1 MNLAELHRKLI
12 AAAKT
17 DLPNDRV
24 PFAFE
29 KRIMASLRAYARP
42 DPSAFWARALWC
54 AAAPCVAITLLLG
67 AWTAFGPASG
77 RSSSDL
83 SQDFENTILAAATQ
97 DSNLPW

>member
-12 AAAKT
+12 AAAKAQ
-17 DLPNDRV
+17 PPSDRV

-29 KRIMASLRAYARP
+29 KRIMASIRACARP

-54 AAAPCVAITLLLG
+54 AAAPCVALTLLLG
-67 AWTAFGPASG
+67 AWTSFGPASA

-83 SQDFENTILAAATQ
+83 SQDFENTVLAAARQ